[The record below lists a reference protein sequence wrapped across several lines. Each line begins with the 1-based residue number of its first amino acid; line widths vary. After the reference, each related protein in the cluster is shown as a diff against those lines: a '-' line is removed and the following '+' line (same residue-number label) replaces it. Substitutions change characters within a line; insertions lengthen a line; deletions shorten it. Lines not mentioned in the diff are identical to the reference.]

1 MPMPAHLT
9 LKGEKQGDIKGSCI
23 QKGREGT
30 ILVQGLDHEVHI
42 PVDIQTGLATGKR
55 VHGKLKIVKEFDQ
68 ASPLLYQALVRGE
81 HMNNVEI
88 KWYRISKT
96 GAEEHYFTI
105 RLEDAIICS
114 VRPWVPNCLDK
125 SMATFGHMED
135 VSFTYKKIIWRHEV
149 DKKEGQDSW
158 EIPGE

>member
-9 LKGEKQGDIKGSCI
+9 LEGEKQGEIKGSCT

-42 PVDIQTGLATGKR
+42 PTDIQTGLAAGKR
-55 VHGKLKIVKEFDQ
+55 VHGAMKITKEFDQ
-68 ASPLLYQALVRGE
+68 SSPLLYQALCKGE
-81 HMNNVEI
+81 HMKFVEI

-105 RLEDAIICS
+105 RLENA
-114 VRPWVPNCLDK
+114 VLTALRPWVPNCLDK
-125 SMATFGHMED
+125 SMASFGHMED
-135 VSFTYKKIIWRHEV
+135 ISFTYEKIIWRHEV

-158 EIPGE
+158 LIPGE